1 MKTIYIHAKEY
12 FDKANGNSYFAS
24 KVYVDDEL
32 KFELPY
38 QYGYDDQS
46 RYESMQQL
54 VKAGM
59 LENGTWQE
67 CKEKGIKV
75 NHRLETGC
83 KKSDVKAFVNK

>member
-12 FDKANGNSYFAS
+12 FDKANANSYFAS

-32 KFELPY
+32 KFELSFR
-38 QYGYDDQS
+38 YGYGEQF

-59 LENGTWQE
+59 LERGTWQE

-75 NHRLETGC
+75 LDNLETDC
-83 KKSDVKAFVNK
+83 KKSEVKAFVKK